1 MQIIESELFTI
12 LIPEKGYKIVNKT
25 TGKYYKKVYLG
36 KDDSVENYGEVVDD
50 KYINMDFVVEL
61 DELKKTVKESEDL
74 NDAKLD
80 LVINSID
87 RLYIMIESIFEKLNK
102 E

>member
-12 LIPEKGYKIVNKT
+12 LLPEKGYQIVNKKN
-25 TGKYYKKVYLG
+25 GKYYKKVYLG
-36 KDDSVENYGEVVDD
+36 KGDSIENYGEILDD

-74 NDAKLD
+74 NDKKLD
-80 LVINSID
+80 LVIESID
-87 RLYIMIESIFEKLNK
+87 KLYTMFESILEKLDK
-102 E
+102 D

>member
-12 LIPEKGYKIVNKT
+12 LTPEKGYKIVNKT

-36 KDDSVENYGEVVDD
+36 KCDSVENYGEVVDD
-50 KYINMDFVVEL
+50 EYINMDFVVEL

-74 NDAKLD
+74 NDVKLD

>member
-1 MQIIESELFTI
+1 MQIIDSELFTI
-12 LIPEKGYKIVNKT
+12 LITDKGYKIVNKT
-25 TGKYYKKVYLG
+25 NGKYYKKVYLG

-74 NDAKLD
+74 NDVKLD

-87 RLYIMIESIFEKLNK
+87 GLYTMVESILEKLNK
-102 E
+102 K